1 MKITDEE
8 GNTSSI
14 YAEKK
19 SDLLQYKKMYLAKGG
34 LMDADTPL
42 DYAKGGSIK
51 VGDKVKY
58 PKGKISGKVKS
69 IKDLGWERELT
80 IEYDDGKIIKEGE
93 SSVIK
98 FAKGGRTQGYN
109 DKLDESLG
117 KRKGKESTKQQS
129 KKDRRNESKG
139 MEKGSGR
146 RAYSSV
152 STMDV
157 GDRMMAKGG
166 NVPKRFLDEK
176 GERKN
181 DPETIKELTKY
192 VMSLPQTKKSHYN
205 KTTEKY
211 SPKRQKLHREIINK
225 FKGDLVCIESDEP
238 IAILMG
244 GSPASGKSTFL
255 KKYAPYLLKE
265 ELLRI
270 DADEVRAMLPE
281 YKGWNASATHN
292 ETQDIVK
299 TLLSDRTI
307 GVPCKYDLI
316 FDGTMT
322 SPKKYLD
329 LIKLLKKI
337 GYKVFVVFIDKVPK
351 DVIMKRAMD
360 RYKKSGRFVPPFVI
374 EEFFESGKDSLAKVK
389 SKVDGYMIVDGSDSN
404 YKVSEQ
410 KGLKLPKTRKYG
422 RLGVP
427 LKKSIKRK
435 K

>member
-1 MKITDEE
+1 MNFE
-8 GNTSSI
+8 
-14 YAEKK
+14 
-19 SDLLQYKKMYLAKGG
+19 KGG
-34 LMDADTPL
+34 KLK
-42 DYAKGGSIK
+42 AKKEIAEGLEELE
-51 VGDKVKY
+51 VGLAGASKKH
-58 PKGKISGKVKS
+58 
-69 IKDLGWERELT
+69 
-80 IEYDDGKIIKEGE
+80 
-93 SSVIK
+93 
-98 FAKGGRTQGYN
+98 
-109 DKLDESLG
+109 
-117 KRKGKESTKQQS
+117 KQQS
-129 KKDRRNESKG
+129 KLAKQIKDGFES
-139 MEKGSGR
+139 SF
-146 RAYSSV
+146 
-152 STMDV
+152 
-157 GDRMMAKGG
+157 AKGG

-181 DPETIKELTKY
+181 DPETIEELTEY
-192 VMSLPQTKKSHYN
+192 VMSLPQTKSKHYN
-205 KTTEKY
+205 KVTKKY
-211 SPKRQKLHREIINK
+211 SPKRQKLHRQIINK

-255 KKYAPYLLKE
+255 RKYAPYLLKE

-329 LIKLLKKI
+329 LIRLLKKL

-389 SKVDGYMIVDGSDSN
+389 AKVDGYMIVDGSDSN
-404 YKVSEQ
+404 YRVAEQ
-410 KGLKLPKTRKYG
+410 KGLKLPKTRKYS

-427 LKKSIKRK
+427 LKKRVTRK
-435 K
+435 KR

>member
-1 MKITDEE
+1 MEGLEE
-8 GNTSSI
+8 LEVGLAGAS
-14 YAEKK
+14 KK
-19 SDLLQYKKMYLAKGG
+19 H
-34 LMDADTPL
+34 
-42 DYAKGGSIK
+42 
-51 VGDKVKY
+51 
-58 PKGKISGKVKS
+58 
-69 IKDLGWERELT
+69 
-80 IEYDDGKIIKEGE
+80 
-93 SSVIK
+93 
-98 FAKGGRTQGYN
+98 
-109 DKLDESLG
+109 
-117 KRKGKESTKQQS
+117 KQQS
-129 KKDRRNESKG
+129 KLAKQIKDGFESSF
-139 MEKGSGR
+139 E
-146 RAYSSV
+146 
-152 STMDV
+152 
-157 GDRMMAKGG
+157 KGG

-181 DPETIKELTKY
+181 DPETIEELTEY
-192 VMSLPQTKKSHYN
+192 VMSLPQTKSKHFN
-205 KTTEKY
+205 KVTNKY
-211 SPKRQKLHREIINK
+211 SARRQKLHRKIINE
-225 FKGDLVCIESDEP
+225 FKDELVCIESDEP

-255 KKYAPYLLKE
+255 RKYAPYLLKE

-307 GVPCKYDLI
+307 GIPCKYDVI

-329 LIKLLKKI
+329 LIRLLKKL

-374 EEFFESGKDSLAKVK
+374 EEFFETGKDSLAKVK
-389 SKVDGYMIVDGSDSN
+389 AKVDGYMIVDGSNNN
-404 YKVSEQ
+404 YKVIEQ
-410 KGLKLPKTRKYG
+410 KGLKLPKTRKYS

-427 LKKSIKRK
+427 LKRK
-435 K
+435 VVKKK